1 MGLER
6 PERILVTGAAG
17 FIGSTLVDRLL
28 AEGREVVGLDSFDP
42 FYPEDQK
49 QRNLAS
55 ARVSTTFQL
64 VRGDIRD
71 EDTVESLFNETRFD
85 SVVHLAALA
94 GVRPS
99 LERPAVFADVN
110 VHGTSVVLQAA
121 VNHGNPRVVFAS
133 SSSVYGE
140 REDGPLSNFAFRET
154 DPVERPISPYAATKR
169 AGELVAHT
177 FHHAHG
183 LSVTCARI
191 FTAYGPRQRPD
202 LAIRKFAERMLDGTP
217 IPVFGDGHSLRDFT
231 YIDDIVDGLVKAIDR
246 DLGFT
251 ILNFGAGRK
260 VTVLEVIELLEK
272 TLKVPAEIEW
282 LPAQTGDVRRTWAD
296 ASAAREALGFEPQVS
311 LEEGIARFADWL
323 AKEILWVSG

>member
-1 MGLER
+1 MSR

-17 FIGSTLVDRLL
+17 FLGSTLVDRLL

-42 FYPEDQK
+42 FYPEEQK

-55 ARVSTTFQL
+55 ALGAATFQL
-64 VRGDIRD
+64 VRGDIRNAD
-71 EDTVESLFNETRFD
+71 SVASLFNETRFD

-110 VHGTSVVLQAA
+110 VHGTTVVLMAA

-140 REDGPLSNFAFRET
+140 REDGPFRET
-154 DPVERPISPYAATKR
+154 DSVERPISPYAATKR

-177 FHHAHG
+177 FHHAHD
-183 LSVTCARI
+183 LSITCARI

-202 LAIRKFAERMLDGTP
+202 LAIRKFAERMLEGMP

-231 YIDDIVDGLVKAIDR
+231 YVDDLVDGLVKAIDR
-246 DLGFT
+246 DLDFA
-251 ILNFGAGRK
+251 ILNFGAGRTA
-260 VTVLEVIELLEK
+260 TVLEVIELLET

-282 LPAQTGDVRRTWAD
+282 LPAQTGDVRRTWSD
-296 ASAAREALGFEPQVS
+296 TRAARKALGFEPQVS

-323 AKEILWVSG
+323 GDRG

>member
-1 MGLER
+1 MSR
-6 PERILVTGAAG
+6 PERVLVTGAAG

-42 FYPEDQK
+42 FYPEKQK
-49 QRNLAS
+49 QQNLA
-55 ARVSTTFQL
+55 AAQQSTAFRL
-64 VRGDIRD
+64 VRGDIRNP
-71 EDTVESLFNETRFD
+71 DTVSSLFSETRFD

-99 LERPAVFADVN
+99 VERPAVYADVN
-110 VHGTSVVLQAA
+110 VHGTSVVLEAA

-140 REDGPLSNFAFRET
+140 REDGPFRET

-202 LAIRKFAERMLDGTP
+202 LSIRKFSERMLEGKSVP
-217 IPVFGDGHSLRDFT
+217 IFGDGHSLRDFT
-231 YIDDIVDGLVKAIDR
+231 YVGDLVDGLVKAIDR
-246 DLGFT
+246 DLGFA
-251 ILNFGAGRK
+251 ILNFGAGGK
-260 VTVLEVIELLEK
+260 VTVLEVVEMLEK
-272 TLKVPAEIEW
+272 TLKVSAEIEW
-282 LPAQTGDVRRTWAD
+282 LPAQTGDVRRTWANTD
-296 ASAAREALGFEPQVS
+296 AARKALGFDPQVS
-311 LEEGIARFADWL
+311 LEEGLTRFADWL
-323 AKEILWVSG
+323 GGPT

>member
-1 MGLER
+1 VSR
-6 PERILVTGAAG
+6 PERVLVTGAAG
-17 FIGSTLVDRLL
+17 FIGSTLVDRLV

-42 FYPEDQK
+42 FYSEEQK
-49 QRNLAS
+49 QRNIAAALGAS
-55 ARVSTTFQL
+55 TFRL
-64 VRGDIRD
+64 VRGDIRSA
-71 EDTVESLFNETRFD
+71 ETVASLFRETRFD

-99 LERPAVFADVN
+99 LVRPAAYADVN
-110 VHGTSVVLQAA
+110 VHGTSVLLEAA

-140 REDGPLSNFAFRET
+140 REDGPFRET

-202 LAIRKFAERMLDGTP
+202 LAIRKFAERMLEGAP

-231 YIDDIVDGLVKAIDR
+231 YVDDLVDGLVKAIDR
-246 DLGFT
+246 DLGFA

-260 VTVLEVIELLEK
+260 VSVREAIEVLEK
-272 TLKVPAEIEW
+272 TLKVSAEIEW

-296 ASAAREALGFEPQVS
+296 IGAAREALGFDPKTPF
-311 LEEGIARFADWL
+311 EEGVARFADWL
-323 AKEILWVSG
+323 GGNR

>member
-1 MGLER
+1 MSR
-6 PERILVTGAAG
+6 PERVLVTGAAG

-42 FYPEDQK
+42 FYAEDQK

-55 ARVSTTFQL
+55 ALTASAFQL
-64 VRGDIRD
+64 VRGDIRSA
-71 EDTVESLFNETRFD
+71 DTVASLFSETRFD

-99 LERPAVFADVN
+99 LERPAIYADVN
-110 VHGTSVVLQAA
+110 VHGTSVVLEAA
-121 VNHGNPRVVFAS
+121 AKYGNPRVVFAS

-140 REDGPLSNFAFRET
+140 REDGPFRET

-202 LAIRKFAERMLDGTP
+202 LAIRKFAERMLQGIP

-231 YIDDIVDGLVKAIDR
+231 YVDDLVDGLVRAIDR
-246 DLGFT
+246 DLGFA

-272 TLKVPAEIEW
+272 TLKVSAEIEW
-282 LPAQTGDVRRTWAD
+282 LPRQTGDVRRTWSD
-296 ASAAREALGFEPQVS
+296 TSAAREALGFEPQVS
-311 LEEGIARFADWL
+311 LEEGITRFADWL
-323 AKEILWVSG
+323 GDST

>member
-1 MGLER
+1 MSR
-6 PERILVTGAAG
+6 PARIFVTGAAG

-42 FYPEDQK
+42 FYPEVQK
-49 QRNLAS
+49 QRNLGSALGAS
-55 ARVSTTFQL
+55 AFQL
-64 VRGDIRD
+64 VRGDIRSAD
-71 EDTVESLFNETRFD
+71 VVDSLFRETRFD

-99 LERPAVFADVN
+99 LERPAVYADVN
-110 VHGTSVVLQAA
+110 VHGTSVVLEAA
-121 VNHGNPRVVFAS
+121 AKHECPRVVFAS

-140 REDGPLSNFAFRET
+140 RADGPFRET

-183 LSVTCARI
+183 LSITCARI

-202 LAIRKFAERMLDGTP
+202 LAIRKFAERMLEGMP

-231 YIDDIVDGLVKAIDR
+231 YVDDLVDGLVKAIDR
-246 DLGFT
+246 DLGFA
-251 ILNFGAGRK
+251 ILNFGGGRK
-260 VTVLEVIELLEK
+260 VSVLEVIGLLEK
-272 TLKVPAEIEW
+272 TLRVPAEIDW
-282 LPAQTGDVRRTWAD
+282 LPAQTGDVRRTWSD
-296 ASAAREALGFEPQVS
+296 TSAAREALGFEPQVS
-311 LEEGIARFADWL
+311 LEEGIGRFADWL
-323 AKEILWVSG
+323 GDPR

>member
-1 MGLER
+1 MSR

-17 FIGSTLVDRLL
+17 FIGSALVDRLL

-55 ARVSTTFQL
+55 ALGSSTFQL
-64 VRGDIRD
+64 VRGDIRSA
-71 EDTVESLFNETRFD
+71 DTVASLFSETRFS

-99 LERPAVFADVN
+99 LERPAAYADVN
-110 VHGTSVVLQAA
+110 VHGTSVVLEAA

-140 REDGPLSNFAFRET
+140 REDGPFRET

-169 AGELVAHT
+169 AGELIAHT

-202 LAIRKFAERMLDGTP
+202 LAIRKFAERMLEGMP

-231 YIDDIVDGLVKAIDR
+231 YVDDLVDGLVKAIDR
-246 DLGFT
+246 DLDFT

-272 TLKVPAEIEW
+272 TLRVPAEIEW

-296 ASAAREALGFEPQVS
+296 TRAAREALEFEPQIT

-323 AKEILWVSG
+323 GDPG